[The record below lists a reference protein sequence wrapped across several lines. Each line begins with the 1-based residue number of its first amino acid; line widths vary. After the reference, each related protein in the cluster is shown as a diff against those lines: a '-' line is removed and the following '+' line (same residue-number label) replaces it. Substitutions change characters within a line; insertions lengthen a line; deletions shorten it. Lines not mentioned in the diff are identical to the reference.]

1 MDDTGSGS
9 REGVC
14 RGAPLRRAAARSKPV
29 RRTRWLEIM
38 WVEGGLA
45 MTTRSQWEGAR
56 RAHAGVLVLAA
67 VSMLLVGEL
76 RTAMAGEP
84 TDQIRAHIAAMYG
97 ALGGSASAPSPSRM
111 ASVRKVADQM
121 FDWNAMAK
129 EALGDH
135 WAKRT
140 AEERNE
146 FGRHFVNLFEDGY
159 LSKIRLAEADKFEYL
174 GDTVQ
179 GDDAVVRTRV
189 VTRNGTAIL
198 VSYRARR
205 EEAGRWRVYDLDVER
220 ISLIRN
226 YRSQFDSIIRRTS
239 FEQLLARMKALED
252 KRTGFEGGHA
262 GDVLVARAESPR
274 RL

>member
-1 MDDTGSGS
+1 
-9 REGVC
+9 
-14 RGAPLRRAAARSKPV
+14 
-29 RRTRWLEIM
+29 
-38 WVEGGLA
+38 
-45 MTTRSQWEGAR
+45 MTTRSRWKGAR
-56 RAHAGVLVLAA
+56 RVRAGVLAVAA
-67 VSMLLVGEL
+67 VSVLLLGEL
-76 RTAMAGEP
+76 RAAMAGEP

-97 ALGGSASAPSPSRM
+97 ALGVSGSAPSPSGK

-121 FDWNAMAK
+121 FDWSAMAR

-146 FGRHFVNLFEDGY
+146 FARLFVNLFENAY

-174 GDTVQ
+174 GDTVL
-179 GDDAVVRTRV
+179 GDEAVVRTRV
-189 VTRNGTAIL
+189 VTSNGTAIP

-220 ISLIRN
+220 ISLVRN
-226 YRSQFDSIIRRTS
+226 YRSQFASIIRRTS

-252 KRTGFEGGHA
+252 KRTGFESRRA
-262 GDVLVARAESPR
+262 GDLLVAGGESQAGFSKC
-274 RL
+274 

>member
-1 MDDTGSGS
+1 M
-9 REGVC
+9 
-14 RGAPLRRAAARSKPV
+14 
-29 RRTRWLEIM
+29 
-38 WVEGGLA
+38 A
-45 MTTRSQWEGAR
+45 MTTRSRWKGAR
-56 RAHAGVLVLAA
+56 HVRAGVLAVAA
-67 VSMLLVGEL
+67 VSVLLLGEL
-76 RTAMAGEP
+76 RAAMAGEP

-97 ALGGSASAPSPSRM
+97 ALGASGSAPSPSGK

-121 FDWNAMAK
+121 FDWSAMAR

-146 FGRHFVNLFEDGY
+146 FARLFVNLFENAY

-174 GDTVQ
+174 GDTVL
-179 GDDAVVRTRV
+179 GDEAVVRTRV
-189 VTRNGTAIL
+189 VTSNGTAIP

-220 ISLIRN
+220 ISLVRN

-239 FEQLLARMKALED
+239 FEQLLARLKAVED
-252 KRTGFEGGHA
+252 KRTGFEGGRA
-262 GDVLVARAESPR
+262 GDVLVAGGESPR
-274 RL
+274 RR

>member
-1 MDDTGSGS
+1 
-9 REGVC
+9 
-14 RGAPLRRAAARSKPV
+14 
-29 RRTRWLEIM
+29 
-38 WVEGGLA
+38 
-45 MTTRSQWEGAR
+45 MTTRSPWKGVR
-56 RAHAGVLVLAA
+56 RARAAMLVFAA
-67 VSMLLVGEL
+67 VSMLVGE

-97 ALGGSASAPSPSRM
+97 ALGGSASSPSPSRM

-121 FDWNAMAK
+121 FDWSAMAK

-135 WAKRT
+135 WAKRN

-146 FGRHFVNLFEDGY
+146 FARLFVSLFEDGY

-174 GDTVQ
+174 GDTAQ
-179 GDDAVVRTRV
+179 GDEAVVRTRV

-220 ISLIRN
+220 ISLVRN
-226 YRSQFDSIIRRTS
+226 YRAQFDSIIRRTS

-252 KRTGFEGGHA
+252 KRTGFEGGRA
-262 GDVLVARAESPR
+262 GS
-274 RL
+274 

>member
-1 MDDTGSGS
+1 
-9 REGVC
+9 
-14 RGAPLRRAAARSKPV
+14 
-29 RRTRWLEIM
+29 
-38 WVEGGLA
+38 
-45 MTTRSQWEGAR
+45 MTTRSPWKGVR
-56 RAHAGVLVLAA
+56 RARAAMLVFAA
-67 VSMLLVGEL
+67 VSMLVGE

-97 ALGGSASAPSPSRM
+97 ALGASGSAPSPSGM
-111 ASVRKVADQM
+111 APVRKVADQM
-121 FDWNAMAK
+121 FDWHAMAR

-146 FGRHFVNLFEDGY
+146 FARLFVNLFENAY

-174 GDTVQ
+174 GETML
-179 GDDAVVRTRV
+179 GDEAVVRTRV
-189 VTRNGTAIL
+189 VTRNGTAIP

-220 ISLIRN
+220 ISLVRN

-239 FEQLLARMKALED
+239 FEQLLARLKAVED
-252 KRTGFEGGHA
+252 KRTGFEG
-262 GDVLVARAESPR
+262 
-274 RL
+274 